1 MRVYLDHNATSP
13 LRAEVVDAMTRVLRG
28 VHGNPSSV
36 HQEGRSAR
44 AAVDRARESV
54 AALIGVEAEDVLFTA
69 GATEANNTAL
79 LGLARARADATRHL
93 VTSAAEHP
101 SVEAPL
107 EVLERAG
114 WRVTRVGV
122 DSEGLL
128 DEGQFEEA
136 IESETALVSI
146 LWANNETGV
155 VQPMERIAALAR
167 ERGIPV
173 HADATQAIGKI
184 PIDLRDTPIDF
195 LSLSAHK
202 FNGPKGVGCLIAR
215 GAPDFEP
222 ILHGGP
228 QERGRRGGTENVAA
242 CVGLGVACDLAEQ
255 ELPDRMHDYAGL
267 RDRLWEGIQGKI
279 SGVRRNGSA
288 DRVLPNTLNVEFEG
302 AAGELLLQALDI
314 DGIAVSSGAACH
326 SGSIEPSKV
335 LLAMGRS
342 PDSARGSIRFSVGHG
357 NDAAQLDYALSCLPD
372 LVDRAR
378 RAVGA

>member
-1 MRVYLDHNATSP
+1 MRVYFDHNATSP
-13 LRAEVVDAMTRVLRG
+13 LRDEVLESMTRALRDL
-28 VHGNPSSV
+28 HGNPSSV
-36 HQEGRSAR
+36 HEEGRSAR

-54 AALIGVEAEDVLFTA
+54 ASLIGVEAEDVLFTA
-69 GATEANNTAL
+69 GATEANNTVL
-79 LGLARARADATRHL
+79 LGLARTLEGATRHL
-93 VTSAAEHP
+93 VTSTVEHP

-107 EVLERAG
+107 EVLEREG

-128 DEGQFEEA
+128 DEEQFERS
-136 IESETALVSI
+136 IESDAALVSI

-155 VQPMERIAALAR
+155 LQPMKRIATLAR
-167 ERGIPV
+167 ERGIPI
-173 HADATQAIGKI
+173 HTDATQALGKI
-184 PIDLRDTPIDF
+184 PIDLRDVPVDF

-215 GAPDFEP
+215 SDLSFEP

-242 CVGLGVACDLAEQ
+242 NVGLGVACELAER
-255 ELPDRMHDYAGL
+255 ELPDRMRDYAEL
-267 RDRLWEGIQGKI
+267 RDRLWEGIESKVP
-279 SGVRRNGSA
+279 GVRRNGSA

-302 AAGELLLQALDI
+302 AAGELLLQALDVE
-314 DGIAVSSGAACH
+314 GVAVSSGAACH

-335 LLAMGRS
+335 LIAMGRS
-342 PDSARGSIRFSVGHG
+342 PESARGSIRFSVGHG
-357 NDAAQLDYALSCLPD
+357 NDAAQLDFALSCLPD
-372 LVDRAR
+372 LVERAR

>member
-13 LRAEVVDAMTRVLRG
+13 LRDEVVDSMTRVLRG

-36 HQEGRSAR
+36 HEEGRSAR
-44 AAVDRARESV
+44 AAVDRARESI
-54 AALIGVEAEDVLFTA
+54 ASLIGVEAEDVLFTA

-79 LGLARARADATRHL
+79 LGLARAGSGANRHI

-107 EVLERAG
+107 EVLEREG

-128 DEGQFEEA
+128 DEGQFEAA
-136 IESETALVSI
+136 IESEPALVSI

-155 VQPMERIAALAR
+155 LQPMERIAALAR

-184 PIDLRDTPIDF
+184 PIDLRDTPVDF

-202 FNGPKGVGCLIAR
+202 FNGPKGVGCLIAC

-242 CVGLGVACDLAEQ
+242 SVGLGVACELAER
-255 ELPDRMHDYAGL
+255 ELPDRMRDYAGL

-279 SGVRRNGSA
+279 PGV
-288 DRVLPNTLNVEFEG
+288 
-302 AAGELLLQALDI
+302 GELLLQALDVE
-314 DGIAVSSGAACH
+314 GVAVSSGAACH
-326 SGSIEPSKV
+326 SGSIEPSKI

-342 PDSARGSIRFSVGHG
+342 PESARGSIRFSVGHG

-372 LVDRAR
+372 LVERAR
-378 RAVGA
+378 RAVDA

>member
-13 LRAEVVDAMTRVLRG
+13 LRDEVVEAMTRVLRDL
-28 VHGNPSSV
+28 HGNPSSI
-36 HQEGRSAR
+36 HEEGRSAR

-69 GATEANNTAL
+69 GATEANNTVL
-79 LGLARARADATRHL
+79 LGLARARAGAIRHL

-107 EVLERAG
+107 EVLEREG

-122 DSEGLL
+122 DTEGLL
-128 DEGQFEEA
+128 DVEEYERA
-136 IESETALVSI
+136 IESDTTLVSI

-155 VQPMERIAALAR
+155 LQPMKRIATLAR
-167 ERGIPV
+167 ERGIPI
-173 HADATQAIGKI
+173 HTDATQAIGKV
-184 PIDLRDTPIDF
+184 PIDLRDVPVDF

-215 GAPDFEP
+215 SGLSFEP

-242 CVGLGVACDLAEQ
+242 NVGLGVACELAER
-255 ELPDRMHDYAGL
+255 ELPDRMRGYAEL
-267 RDRLWEGIQGKI
+267 RDRLWEGIESKI
-279 SGVRRNGSA
+279 PGVRRNGSA
-288 DRVLPNTLNVEFEG
+288 DHVLPNTLNLEFEG
-302 AAGELLLQALDI
+302 AAGEVLLQALDVE
-314 DGIAVSSGAACH
+314 GIAVSSGAACH

-335 LLAMGRS
+335 LIAMGRS
-342 PDSARGSIRFSVGHG
+342 PESARGSIRFSVGYG
-357 NDAAQLDYALSCLPD
+357 NDAAQLDFALSCLPD
-372 LVDRAR
+372 LVERAR
-378 RAVGA
+378 KAVDA

>member
-13 LRAEVVDAMTRVLRG
+13 LRDEVVDAMTRVLRG

-79 LGLARARADATRHL
+79 LGLARARSDAIRHL

-107 EVLERAG
+107 EVLEREG

-122 DSEGLL
+122 DFEGLL

-136 IESETALVSI
+136 IGSDTALVSI

-155 VQPMERIAALAR
+155 LQPMERIAALAR

-184 PIDLRDTPIDF
+184 PIDLRDTPVDF

-215 GAPDFEP
+215 GAPNFEP

-242 CVGLGVACDLAEQ
+242 CVGLGVACGLAEQ
-255 ELPDRMHDYAGL
+255 ELPDRMRDYAGL
-267 RDRLWEGIQGKI
+267 RDRLWQGIQGKVPC
-279 SGVRRNGSA
+279 VRRNGSA

-302 AAGELLLQALDI
+302 AAGELLLQALDV

-342 PDSARGSIRFSVGHG
+342 PESARGSIRFSVGHG
-357 NDAAQLDYALSCLPD
+357 NDAEQLDYALSCLPD
-372 LVDRAR
+372 LVERAR
-378 RAVGA
+378 RAVNA

>member
-13 LRAEVVDAMTRVLRG
+13 LRDEVVESMTRVLRDL
-28 VHGNPSSV
+28 HGNPSSI
-36 HQEGRSAR
+36 HEEGRSAR

-54 AALIGVEAEDVLFTA
+54 ASLIGVEAEDVLFTA
-69 GATEANNTAL
+69 GATEANNTVL
-79 LGLARARADATRHL
+79 LGLARERAGAIRHL

-107 EVLERAG
+107 EVLEREG

-128 DEGQFEEA
+128 DEEQFERA
-136 IESETALVSI
+136 IESDTALVSI

-155 VQPMERIAALAR
+155 LQPMKRIATLAR
-167 ERGIPV
+167 EKGILV
-173 HADATQAIGKI
+173 HTDATQAIGKI
-184 PIDLRDTPIDF
+184 PIDLRDVPVDF

-215 GAPDFEP
+215 SDLSFEP

-242 CVGLGVACDLAEQ
+242 NVGLGVACELAER
-255 ELPDRMHDYAGL
+255 ELPDRMRGYAEL
-267 RDRLWEGIQGKI
+267 RDRLWEGIESKV

-302 AAGELLLQALDI
+302 AAGEVLLQALDVE
-314 DGIAVSSGAACH
+314 GIAVSSGAACH

-335 LLAMGRS
+335 LIAMGRS
-342 PDSARGSIRFSVGHG
+342 PESARGSIRFSVGHG
-357 NDAAQLDYALSCLPD
+357 NDAAQLDYVLSCLPD
-372 LVDRAR
+372 LVERAR
-378 RAVGA
+378 QAVGA

>member
-13 LRAEVVDAMTRVLRG
+13 LRDEVVEAMTRVLRDL
-28 VHGNPSSV
+28 HGNPSSI
-36 HQEGRSAR
+36 HEEGRSAR

-69 GATEANNTAL
+69 GATEANNTVL
-79 LGLARARADATRHL
+79 LGLARARAGAIRHL

-107 EVLERAG
+107 EVLEREG

-122 DSEGLL
+122 DTEGLL
-128 DEGQFEEA
+128 DVEEYERA
-136 IESETALVSI
+136 IESDTTLVSI

-155 VQPMERIAALAR
+155 LQPMKRIATLAR
-167 ERGIPV
+167 ERGIPI
-173 HADATQAIGKI
+173 HTDATQAIGKI
-184 PIDLRDTPIDF
+184 PIDLRDVPVDF

-215 GAPDFEP
+215 SDLSFEP

-242 CVGLGVACDLAEQ
+242 NVGLGVACELAER
-255 ELPDRMHDYAGL
+255 ELPDRMRGYAEL
-267 RDRLWEGIQGKI
+267 RDRLWEGIESKI
-279 SGVRRNGSA
+279 PGVRRNGSA

-302 AAGELLLQALDI
+302 AAGEVLLQALDVE
-314 DGIAVSSGAACH
+314 GVAVSSGAACH

-335 LLAMGRS
+335 LIAMGRS
-342 PDSARGSIRFSVGHG
+342 PESARGSIRFSVGHG
-357 NDAAQLDYALSCLPD
+357 NDATQLDFALSCLPD
-372 LVDRAR
+372 LVERAR
-378 RAVGA
+378 QAVGA